1 MSQVCATTPFPAV
14 TGPIPWVAKTAG
26 LSYAFP
32 VKLGLGLYRH
42 QLNAEHYRFA
52 KQCGCTHLVIHL
64 VDYFRSS
71 RLRGDEAA
79 SAAQARSNQPGPS
92 SVTPVLSILRNSA
105 TAEDGRSS
113 TAEGGLRRVDDQ
125 PVGDDTGWGLA
136 GDPNQLWTYEELAAI
151 KKEINAAGLELEAIE
166 NFDPAHWHDVL
177 LDGPKKL
184 QQLENLKTIIRN
196 VGQAGIPVFGYNFSI
211 AGVAGRI
218 KGRFARGE
226 AEAVGMDGPLDKPLP
241 NGMAWNMVYD
251 RNAAPGVVPSATPEQ
266 LWQRLKVFLDAL
278 VPVAE
283 AAGVTLAAHP
293 DDPPLPTVRA
303 QPRLVYQPQLFQK
316 LIDLKP
322 SPRNALEFC
331 VGTLAEMSEGDIY
344 DVVDTYSR
352 QGKLAYV
359 HLRNVR
365 GKVPSYKETFI
376 DDGDVDILRV
386 LRILQKNNFNGVIIP
401 DHAPQMSCAAP
412 WHAGMAYALG
422 YLRAGLKTIGN
433 ERG

>member
-1 MSQVCATTPFPAV
+1 M
-14 TGPIPWVAKTAG
+14 
-26 LSYAFP
+26 
-32 VKLGLGLYRH
+32 KLGLGLYRH
-42 QLNAEHYRFA
+42 QLNAEHYHFA
-52 KQCGCTHLVIHL
+52 RQCGCTHLIVHL

-71 RLRGDEAA
+71 PRGVSRVGAVAGDQTYTSRGEPHEIT
-79 SAAQARSNQPGPS
+79 SAARPRAAERGISQGEHSNQPG
-92 SVTPVLSILRNSA
+92 
-105 TAEDGRSS
+105 
-113 TAEGGLRRVDDQ
+113 DQ

-136 GDPNQLWTYEELAAI
+136 GDPDKLWTYAELAAL

-177 LDGPKKL
+177 LDGPKKM
-184 QQLENLKTIIRN
+184 QQLENVKTIIRN

-211 AGVAGRI
+211 AGVAGRV
-218 KGRFARGE
+218 KGRFARGN

-251 RNAAPGVVPSATPEQ
+251 RHAAPGVVPSATPEQ
-266 LWQRLKVFLDAL
+266 LWQRLKTFLDAL
-278 VPVAE
+278 IPVAE
-283 AAGVTLAAHP
+283 EAGVTLAAHP

-303 QPRLVYQPQLFQK
+303 QPRLVYQPQLYQK

-331 VGTLAEMSEGDIY
+331 VGTLAEMTEGNIY
-344 DVVDTYSR
+344 DVVDAYSR

-365 GKVPSYKETFI
+365 GKVPHYKETFI
-376 DDGDVDILRV
+376 DDGEVDILRV
-386 LRILQKNNFNGVIIP
+386 MRILQRNNFKGVLIP

-422 YLRAGLKTIGN
+422 YLRAGLQIIEGSPREIG
-433 ERG
+433 